1 MQSAK
6 KMVGYTHNVGI
17 ISYIVIIQPTLSLYS
32 QNKNN
37 DMINLQYFSDF
48 NMSIIL
54 LITEIQNSIP

>member
-17 ISYIVIIQPTLSLYS
+17 ISDCHYTAKTKI
-32 QNKNN
+32 
-37 DMINLQYFSDF
+37 LQYFSDF

-54 LITEIQNSIP
+54 LITEIQNSIQ